1 MLFLA
6 LVFILTI
13 LVVPT
18 APARA
23 LTFPQFGDSI
33 HDYGIDLDGNHLYD
47 ELRIDFTATVQEN
60 GTYGFEAQLGNEN
73 FPYLLHDAFHKT
85 LTAGTHTFTFA
96 FLGPY
101 LRKAGADGP
110 YVVRIRGLA
119 YAGQVAWYGT
129 EKSYATSPY
138 DATSFD
144 PPWALFADPITDQ
157 GRDTN
162 GDGPFDQIV
171 VRTSITATKDVIVM
185 ARASMSVNGPDGW
198 ADIDSPFGDSI
209 HLPAGTSAIEFSL
222 ESLPLFTVH
231 ANGPYA
237 VDLYLFVEGLGEIDY
252 RTHQTQAY
260 AYSQFRRPSADF
272 RTPGP
277 SVALVDSDGNGLA
290 DFFVVH
296 VPLRVTEAGD
306 FVVYVNLW
314 LSANAGGLFQS
325 AHGAHFEPGD
335 YTVDVPFS
343 GIAFSRQPFS
353 ANWTLEVI
361 AKRVDSTDYDRNRT
375 AWLAPGYD
383 PSLFES
389 RPVAYLSGGISW
401 PASPYGSGCGSVA
414 LMDPS
419 TKFAA
424 EQFPNYGLFS
434 FPVYPGTFLVLVS
447 GCGAAG
453 ARTSRVTI
461 SGDTAL
467 GLALGNSTPNSNE
480 IDANVTS
487 WNSTRRTIR
496 STLINDAAELRFH
509 ADMYGN
515 RDGFADSTELR
526 IIRAAESGYFQRG
539 PPYSQL
545 VIDGRG
551 MPFRSS
557 VSYQVD
563 GAGDVLSPANVTE
576 THVEDYWS
584 HLESGGSRH
593 NVTVELSYDGPF
605 GYSRVTIHLPAGATG
620 TATSNGNVTIV
631 PLGLGGWM
639 LDPGTSPNP
648 TLSQVDGTTVYIDAL
663 APVPPEGPSAGG
675 LVGFVSDQISWILAS
690 VAAAAIAIGAIWW
703 IRRWRPPGA
712 AQLAPI
718 EEPRHDGT

>member
-6 LVFILTI
+6 LVFTLTV

-18 APARA
+18 PPARA
-23 LTFPQFGDSI
+23 FTFPQFGDSI
-33 HDYGIDLDGNHLYD
+33 HDYGVDLDGNRLFD
-47 ELRIDFTATVQEN
+47 ELRIDFTATVLEN

-73 FPYLLHDAFHKT
+73 FPYLLHDAFDKT
-85 LTAGTHTFTFA
+85 LTAGAHTFTFT

-110 YVVRIRGLA
+110 YVLMLRGSTFVGNVRWSGS
-119 YAGQVAWYGT
+119 Q
-129 EKSYATSPY
+129 KSYATSAY
-138 DATSFD
+138 SATSFD
-144 PPWALFADPITDQ
+144 PPWAVFADPITDQ

-162 GDGPFDQIV
+162 GDGLFDRIV
-171 VRTSITATKDVIVM
+171 VRTSIAATKEVIVM
-185 ARASMSVNGPDGW
+185 ARASISVNGPDGW
-198 ADIDSPFGDSI
+198 ANIESPFGDAI
-209 HLPAGTSAIEFSL
+209 RLPAGTSAIEFSL
-222 ESLPLFTVH
+222 ETLPLFTVH
-231 ANGPYA
+231 ANGPYN
-237 VDLYLFVEGLGEIDY
+237 VDLYLFVEGLGAIDY

-260 AYSQFRRPSADF
+260 VYGQFRRPSADF

-277 SVALVDSDGNGLA
+277 SVALVDSDSNGLA
-290 DFFVVH
+290 DLFVVH

-314 LSANAGGLFQS
+314 LSAYAGGIFQS
-325 AHGAHFEPGD
+325 GHGAHFEPGD

-343 GIAFSRQPFS
+343 GIMFSRQPFS

-375 AWLAPGYD
+375 AWLTPGYA
-383 PSLFES
+383 PSQFES
-389 RPVAYLSGGISW
+389 RPVAYLSGGVSW
-401 PASPYGSGCGSVA
+401 PASPFGSGCGSVA

-424 EQFPNYGLFS
+424 EQYPNYGSYS

-453 ARTSRVTI
+453 ARTSSVTI
-461 SGDTAL
+461 SGDTQL
-467 GLALGNSTPNSNE
+467 GLALGNSTPNSSE
-480 IDANVTS
+480 IDVNVTS

-526 IIRAAESGYFQRG
+526 IIRAAESGYFVRS
-539 PPYSQL
+539 PYSQMA
-545 VIDGRG
+545 IDGRG

-563 GAGDVLSPANVTE
+563 GAGDVLSWANVTE
-576 THVEDYWS
+576 TRVEDYWS
-584 HLESGGSRH
+584 SLESRGGRH
-593 NVTVELSYDGPF
+593 NVTVWLGYDGSF
-605 GYSRVTIHLPAGATG
+605 GFSRVTVHLPAGTTG
-620 TATSNGNVTIV
+620 TATSPGNVTIV
-631 PLGLGGWM
+631 PLGLGAWTI
-639 LDPGTSPNP
+639 DPGTSPNP
-648 TLSQVDGTTVYIDAL
+648 TPYQVDGTAVYIDAFDP
-663 APVPPEGPSAGG
+663 ATPEGPGAGG
-675 LVGFVSDQISWILAS
+675 PVGFVSVQLPWILAS
-690 VAAAAIAIGAIWW
+690 VAAAATAIVAIWW
-703 IRRWRPPGA
+703 IRRRRPRGPP
-712 AQLAPI
+712 QLAPS